1 MQDVLTQNSF
11 RNKFVNFSNA
21 KVGSAWIKSQGGYSG
36 FQMTGMIEWGAKSLG
51 LPTKPKK
58 SLDQKLTPPKSHADF
73 PGL

>member
-1 MQDVLTQNSF
+1 MDQ
-11 RNKFVNFSNA
+11 
-21 KVGSAWIKSQGGYSG
+21 IPGGYSG